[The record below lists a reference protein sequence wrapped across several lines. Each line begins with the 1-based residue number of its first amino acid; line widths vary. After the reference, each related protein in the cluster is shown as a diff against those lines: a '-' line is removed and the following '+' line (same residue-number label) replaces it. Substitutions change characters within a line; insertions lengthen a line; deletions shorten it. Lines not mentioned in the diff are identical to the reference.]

1 MKHPDILSLV
11 NYYTA
16 DKKYQ
21 DLGKVSHP
29 SGYPDQL
36 LAPAMK
42 VWAFFRHFD
51 EFIHGPEFS
60 VEEVIACFQYSGPD
74 VLVLIHDLHIAL
86 LYLFIDEFESVDK
99 ADPNRHKRIA
109 SAYIRKHTI
118 LAH

>member
-1 MKHPDILSLV
+1 MRHPDILGLV
-11 NYYTA
+11 QFYTA

-21 DLGKVSHP
+21 ELGTVSHA

-36 LAPAMK
+36 LSPVMK

-60 VEEVIACFQYSGPD
+60 VDEVIACLQHSGPE
-74 VLVLIHDLHIAL
+74 VLDLIHDLHIAL

-99 ADPNRHKRIA
+99 SDANRHKRTVCFTQA
-109 SAYIRKHTI
+109 PSCTS
-118 LAH
+118 